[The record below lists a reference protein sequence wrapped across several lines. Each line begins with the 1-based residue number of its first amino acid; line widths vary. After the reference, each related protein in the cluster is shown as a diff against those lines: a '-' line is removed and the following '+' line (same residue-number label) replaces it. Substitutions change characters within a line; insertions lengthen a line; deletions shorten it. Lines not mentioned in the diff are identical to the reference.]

1 MVQYDHIL
9 GGVDRV
15 SLDSLFFRSFHG
27 IQRIRS
33 EFFCGVQQKGFF
45 GKAMLKNIILS
56 HKVFRYEI
64 IAGQETGQTE
74 GGHPSHHD

>member
-9 GGVDRV
+9 GRVDRV
-15 SLDSLFFRSFHG
+15 SLDCLFSVHSTESND
-27 IQRIRS
+27 RS
-33 EFFCGVQQKGFF
+33 EFFCGVQQKGSF
-45 GKAMLKNIILS
+45 GKAMLENIILS